1 MTPDVGSV
9 PKLSAKMYGAFLLFF
24 CTYLRKY
31 LFQFENFQEQGRV
44 WDAIKVV
51 GFRLLHWGKRA
62 QMICISRFLFFSL
75 QDMFVLSSEIRP
87 RSFLL
92 CPVIQKKNKR
102 LPPSLYFV
110 ICPMGLFCHLSGDYF
125 VCQILFFRKGSFCRR
140 AKSR

>member
-24 CTYLRKY
+24 CTCLWKY

-44 WDAIKVV
+44 WDAIKVI
-51 GFRLLHWGKRA
+51 GFRLLHWGNGHKRYA
-62 QMICISRFLFFSL
+62 FPGFSFFSL

-92 CPVIQKKNKR
+92 CPVIQRKDKR
-102 LPPSLYFV
+102 IPPSLYFV